1 MDACNRPPNH
11 REEALNLPV
20 IQENSSRN
28 GGGSPV
34 GGTSI
39 NMTSKHQKIP
49 ISSGGDGAG
58 TKKQEIDNFSP
69 KQTFLVVST
78 PNLYK
83 FAGFF
88 KILTEGV
95 HENGRHSLLGN
106 PRGVGLFDK
115 KSSVFY

>member
-1 MDACNRPPNH
+1 
-11 REEALNLPV
+11 
-20 IQENSSRN
+20 
-28 GGGSPV
+28 
-34 GGTSI
+34 
-39 NMTSKHQKIP
+39 MTSKHQKIP

-58 TKKQEIDNFSP
+58 TKKQKIDNFSP

-106 PRGVGLFDK
+106 PRGVAYLIKNPVFLDQKNTQKLFHLPK
-115 KSSVFY
+115 